1 MSTPDPKQLL
11 QDACDCEGQFNAIL
25 AELLQMTGAIR
36 TTVRLDVPVLSWS
49 VNTPCAEVLARD
61 ARSMRSDASI
71 DHRRARSIRWIE
83 RHRETLVQE
92 DVHADAGMAPPAALS
107 TLFGTQAQMVAP
119 VIMPDGYM
127 IGWVS
132 AHFADRPRRFTPEER
147 ALIKASA
154 GAVIGLIE
162 PYGTGS

>member
-1 MSTPDPKQLL
+1 MSTPDPDLRQE
-11 QDACDCEGQFNAIL
+11 AFNREGQFNAIL
-25 AELLQMTGAIR
+25 AELTRMTGAIR

-61 ARSMRSDASI
+61 VRSMRSDASI

-83 RHRETLVQE
+83 RHRETLIQE
-92 DVHADAGMAPPAALS
+92 DVHADAEMAPPSALS
-107 TLFGTQAQMVAP
+107 AVFGTQAQMVAP
-119 VIMPDGYM
+119 LIMPDGYM

-132 AHFADRPRRFTPEER
+132 AHFADCPRRFTPEDR
-147 ALIKASA
+147 AAIEAA
-154 GAVIGLIE
+154 AAAVIGLTQ